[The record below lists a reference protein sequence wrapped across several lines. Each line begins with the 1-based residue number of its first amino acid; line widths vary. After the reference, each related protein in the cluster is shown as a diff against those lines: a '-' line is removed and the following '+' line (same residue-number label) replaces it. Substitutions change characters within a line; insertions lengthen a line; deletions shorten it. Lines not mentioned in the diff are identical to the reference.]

1 MKKSQLSFSIKILSV
16 ILIIS
21 ILFSSCASGVSTKKV
36 KLSAVNTVNPSYSG
50 DEYHKSNTESM
61 KSVCKSG
68 LIELLF
74 DEKTMTP
81 SIRDTNSGTVWS
93 SLPQSSVSKEIFG
106 SAVEVTLSNG
116 GEEVYVLNSQDNSV
130 NFSCASYTI
139 SENGVS
145 VKYAMAPDAQTAG
158 ADITALTDKQI
169 RVDLTVIYTLRDGS
183 FYVNLSMN
191 DLFVPDGV
199 FIEKISL
206 LNTFGAYEQ
215 SGADDY
221 IFVPDGSG
229 ALIMTGVEDK
239 DFKPVTLSVY
249 GEDSSESNSRNASQ
263 CLFGAFGIKRNSSA
277 FVCIIE
283 QGDTIAQINAC
294 RNTDTTLNSVGASFK
309 TTGIF
314 IDDSGKKI
322 KKTYGD
328 QYKND
333 IVLCYRFLSGKSA
346 TYSGMATACRENYIR
361 NSMLSTKTVEPE
373 SKNLPL
379 VISLQGG
386 YVNGIGQYSVLTGYN
401 QALSL
406 MKLLKAKGVNNAYL
420 RYNGLYDN
428 ANNGTADGGSFKKA
442 LGKEQDYKALY
453 DYLSSQNISLF
464 IDTDILTYSYKSSG
478 NAKALSSSNIKA
490 VPSADDA
497 FPLATDNQS
506 FIKLKLLEGRIDDI
520 LSSSADK
527 SFDGYSLNDAG
538 AYLYSDYSSSFYSR
552 ESSKKEIASLLPV
565 LASSKKLMID
575 TGNIYAVKNADV
587 VSSIPMA
594 PYAADESDAYVGIPF
609 IQMLLHGITEYSA
622 AGMNT
627 YGDTA
632 AAFLKSVE
640 YGCLPCVEW
649 YGAVYDETL
658 DEKYYYDKN
667 INDIVKYY
675 TKANSALSD
684 LRGAR
689 MTAHYKVQDG
699 VYCTEYNNS
708 SRVYVNYND
717 APVTFNGIT
726 VNALD
731 CVEIQ

>member
-21 ILFSSCASGVSTKKV
+21 ILFSSCSSGVSTKTV
-36 KLSAVNTVNPSYSG
+36 KLNAINTVNPSYSG

-249 GEDSSESNSRNASQ
+249 GEDFAESNSRNASQ
-263 CLFGAFGIKRNSSA
+263 CLFGAFGIKRDSSA

-294 RNTDTTLNSVGASFK
+294 RNTDTTLNSVGASFR

-328 QYKND
+328 QYKNE
-333 IVLCYRFLSGKSA
+333 IALCYRFLSGKSA

-386 YVNGIGQYSVLTGYN
+386 YVNSLGQYSVLTDYS
-401 QALSL
+401 QALTL
-406 MKLLKAKGVNNAYL
+406 IKLLKAKGVNNAYL

-428 ANNGTADGGSFKKA
+428 ANNGTADSDSFKKA

-478 NAKALSSSNIKA
+478 NAKALNSAKIKA
-490 VPSADDA
+490 VPLSDAA
-497 FPLATDNQS
+497 FPCNTANQS
-506 FIKLKLLEGRIDDI
+506 FLKMKSLEKQIESI
-520 LSSSADK
+520 LSASSEK

-552 ESSKKEIASLLPV
+552 EASKKEIASLLPV
-565 LASSKKLMID
+565 LASSKKLMVD

-609 IQMLLHGITEYSA
+609 VQMLLHGITEYSA

-708 SRVYVNYND
+708 SRVYVNYNY